1 MIIKHIFIRL
11 NNVAHI
17 MRKSIVSQNIFI
29 KRMQQNRS
37 AIFAKNFIKH
47 SIINILENKQKKKN

>member
-1 MIIKHIFIRL
+1 MIIKHIFIKI

-17 MRKSIVSQNIFI
+17 MRKNIVSQNIFI
-29 KRMQQNRS
+29 KKMQQNEN

-47 SIINILENKQKKKN
+47 SIINILKNK